1 MAERVL
7 VAMSGGVDSAVA
19 AALLHRQGYDVIGVT
34 MRLYTEPDEGALRS
48 GRTCCGIEDV
58 GDARAAAQRIG
69 IPHYVLNLEREFD
82 RDVIATFVDAY
93 ANGRTPNPCLACN
106 EKLKFSTLLDRA
118 IAMGVDRLATGHYAR
133 IERDPAPEG
142 AYRLHR
148 AVDDQKDQSYVLYT
162 LGQAALERTLFPLGG
177 MTKTQ
182 TREVARSL
190 GLPLADKPDSVDICF
205 VPGGDYRALVESR
218 GVRGVPGI
226 IELTDGT
233 PVGAHAGIE
242 RFTVGQRR
250 GLGVPGPERRFVT
263 AIDPRRNVVVV
274 GDEGALSTRTV
285 VASAPRWT
293 VAAPAVGERLSAR
306 VRYHAEIAE
315 ARVSAYHGGRFT
327 VEFAHPVRAAAPGQA
342 LVLYRGTEVVGGGTI
357 ESSAIESSGI
367 ESSAIESGAGEP
379 GVRPA

>member
-19 AALLHRQGYDVIGVT
+19 AALLHQQGYDVIGVT
-34 MRLYTEPDEGALRS
+34 MRLYTEADDGALRS

-82 RDVIATFVDAY
+82 RDVISTFVDAY

-106 EKLKFSTLLDRA
+106 EKVKFSTLLDRA

-133 IERDPAPEG
+133 IEDAEG
-142 AYRLHR
+142 TYRLHR
-148 AVDDQKDQSYVLYT
+148 AMDDDKDQSYVLYT
-162 LGQAALERTLFPLGG
+162 LGQEALSRTMFPLGG

-190 GLPLADKPDSVDICF
+190 NLPLADKPDSVDICF

-242 RFTVGQRR
+242 RFTVGQRK
-250 GLGVPGPERRFVT
+250 GLGVSGPDRRFVT
-263 AIDPRRNVVVV
+263 AIDPQRNVIVV
-274 GDEGALSTRTV
+274 GDEEALSSRV
-285 VASAPRWT
+285 VHASAPRW
-293 VAAPAVGERLSAR
+293 VAGAPAVGERLTAR
-306 VRYHAEIAE
+306 VRYHAEIVE
-315 ARVSAYHGGRFT
+315 ALVSAYEGAPAGDPDGARFT
-327 VEFAHPVRAAAPGQA
+327 VEFARPVRAAAPGQA

-357 ESSAIESSGI
+357 EA
-367 ESSAIESGAGEP
+367 
-379 GVRPA
+379 GVREPA

>member
-19 AALLHRQGYDVIGVT
+19 AALLHQQGYDVIGVT
-34 MRLYTEPDEGALRS
+34 MRLYTEADEGALRS

-82 RDVIATFVDAY
+82 RDVISTFVDAY

-106 EKLKFSTLLDRA
+106 EKVKFSTLLDRA

-133 IERDPAPEG
+133 IEERDG
-142 AYRLHR
+142 TYRLHR
-148 AVDDQKDQSYVLYT
+148 AVDDDKDQSYVLYP
-162 LGQAALERTLFPLGG
+162 LGQEALSRTLFPLGG
-177 MTKTQ
+177 MTKAE
-182 TREVARSL
+182 TRQVARSL
-190 GLPLADKPDSVDICF
+190 NLPLADKPDSVDICF

-218 GVRGVPGI
+218 GVRGAPGI

-242 RFTVGQRR
+242 RFTVGQRK
-250 GLGVPGPERRFVT
+250 GLGVPGPAPRFVT
-263 AIDPRRNVVVV
+263 AIDPARNVIVV
-274 GDEGALSTRTV
+274 GDEDALSSRV
-285 VASAPRWT
+285 VEVSAPRW
-293 VAAPAVGERLSAR
+293 VAGAPAVGERLTAR
-306 VRYHAEIAE
+306 VRYHAEIVE
-315 ARVSAYHGGRFT
+315 AWVSGYQAAPEVADPDGDRFT
-327 VEFAHPVRAAAPGQA
+327 VEFAQPVRAAAPGQA

-357 ESSAIESSGI
+357 ERGSRDRG
-367 ESSAIESGAGEP
+367 
-379 GVRPA
+379 